1 MSVEPALK
9 NRVVLVIDP
18 AARPQGRSGSKMNVH
33 PFSGRTERPRASI
46 GLAGSRSSI
55 DQTPRSSSPSLT
67 SSNLKAERRKIE
79 AEFRSSDNRRSG
91 KRRLM
96 CAIRLLGDNDP
107 IAETYLWP
115 TVSICPFNKRE
126 DSRI

>member
-1 MSVEPALK
+1 
-9 NRVVLVIDP
+9 
-18 AARPQGRSGSKMNVH
+18 MNVH
-33 PFSGRTERPRASI
+33 PFSGRTERPRASMVWPVPAPR
-46 GLAGSRSSI
+46 LTE
-55 DQTPRSSSPSLT
+55 TPRSSSLSLT
-67 SSNLKAERRKIE
+67 SSKLKAERRKIE

>member
-1 MSVEPALK
+1 
-9 NRVVLVIDP
+9 
-18 AARPQGRSGSKMNVH
+18 MNVH
-33 PFSGRTERPRASI
+33 PFLEGLSALGLPLVWPVPAPRLTE
-46 GLAGSRSSI
+46 
-55 DQTPRSSSPSLT
+55 TPRSSSLSLT
-67 SSNLKAERRKIE
+67 SSKLKAERRKIE
-79 AEFRSSDNRRSG
+79 AEFRSSDTRRSG

-96 CAIRLLGDNDP
+96 CAIRLLGDP